1 MWVCGVWIGGGCGVV
16 SVCRY
21 CLWCVVCCAC
31 VWCLLCT
38 WVWAVCGYVVCSV
51 VCVMSVCGVVLVV
64 SGACVGTVGGV
75 CSVKT
80 FMTLHCT
87 TSNAYI
93 FMVVQSLYYVCTYST
108 VIEQP

>member
-1 MWVCGVWIGGGCGVV
+1 MVCGMLCMCVVFVVHVGLGCVWVCG
-16 SVCRY
+16 
-21 CLWCVVCCAC
+21 
-31 VWCLLCT
+31 
-38 WVWAVCGYVVCSV
+38 V